1 MKCRFR
7 TDTQKRWRFWSRCH
21 VIECR
26 AVSPEIFPHVTET
39 GASYLF
45 QMAAWSAIHYGQ
57 KRAWDVRPPTET
69 RTFGQLAA
77 GPLETADHLEVRSR
91 FCNAS
96 CPLFSNNE

>member
-1 MKCRFR
+1 MCKHR
-7 TDTQKRWRFWSRCH
+7 TESAKQWRHCSICY

-26 AVSPEIFPHVTET
+26 AIPPEKFPEFTET

-45 QMAAWSAIHYGQ
+45 KRAAWVTKNFGGPMTWS
-57 KRAWDVRPPTET
+57 VRFPTEHRENGFIVPGDT
-69 RTFGQLAA
+69 QSS
-77 GPLETADHLEVRSR
+77 DHLEVRSR